1 MATKKKTYKG
11 KTPAAGSGYP
21 SWSRAR
27 LAPVV
32 LLLGRQEVFVRR
44 ALDSLKAQALASGAG
59 DFGSPEVT
67 EISAGEYVAG
77 ALAQYLSPSLF
88 GGAPLVIA
96 RGLEDANA
104 GLLDDLVTYVAGLRD
119 GAEPQAH
126 LILTHA
132 GGVRGKKVL
141 DLVKQLAAG
150 GSAQGGRSA
159 GDSAKAGSASSAKA
173 SGKDSSASKQP
184 LAGIYSCD
192 DLKKREDKEK
202 FLASEAARLKRPI
215 DPAAATALVDALGEE
230 FTELVS
236 VADQLLE
243 TAGDLDKPLDEGAV
257 KAYLR
262 GRVETTGFDI
272 ADAAVAGNVGDA
284 LAKLRHARAVGVE
297 PVAIVAAVG
306 MKLRQLLQLAAPPPA
321 PLVVGE
327 GLLAEVKPMPSWM
340 ANKIRPALR
349 YWDDARLGAALQAV
363 SKADE
368 QVKGASRDPDY
379 ALEAMVL
386 EICRRASAG
395 RRQNAR

>member
-1 MATKKKTYKG
+1 M
-11 KTPAAGSGYP
+11 
-21 SWSRAR
+21 
-27 LAPVV
+27 
-32 LLLGRQEVFVRR
+32 RR

-59 DFGSPEVT
+59 DFGPPEVT

-173 SGKDSSASKQP
+173 SGKDSSVSKQP

-192 DLKKREDKEK
+192 DLKKREDKEI

>member
-1 MATKKKTYKG
+1 M
-11 KTPAAGSGYP
+11 
-21 SWSRAR
+21 
-27 LAPVV
+27 V

-59 DFGSPEVT
+59 DFGPPEVT

-104 GLLDDLVTYVAGLRD
+104 GLLDDLVTYVTGLRD

-150 GSAQGGRSA
+150 ESAQGGRSA
-159 GDSAKAGSASSAKA
+159 GDSAKAGSASSAKAGSASSAKAGSASSAKAGSASSAKA

>member
-59 DFGSPEVT
+59 DFGPPEVT

-230 FTELVS
+230 LTELVS

-272 ADAAVAGNVGDA
+272 ADAAVTGNVGDA

-327 GLLAEVKPMPSWM
+327 GILAEVKPMPSWM

>member
-1 MATKKKTYKG
+1 M
-11 KTPAAGSGYP
+11 
-21 SWSRAR
+21 
-27 LAPVV
+27 
-32 LLLGRQEVFVRR
+32 RR

-59 DFGSPEVT
+59 DFGPPEVT

-104 GLLDDLVTYVAGLRD
+104 GLIDDLVTYVAGLRD

-150 GSAQGGRSA
+150 GSAQGCRSA
-159 GDSAKAGSASSAKA
+159 GDSAKA

-272 ADAAVAGNVGDA
+272 ADAAVTGNVGDA

>member
-59 DFGSPEVT
+59 DFGPPEVT

-230 FTELVS
+230 LTELVS

-272 ADAAVAGNVGDA
+272 ADAAVTGNVGDA

>member
-1 MATKKKTYKG
+1 M
-11 KTPAAGSGYP
+11 
-21 SWSRAR
+21 
-27 LAPVV
+27 
-32 LLLGRQEVFVRR
+32 RR

-59 DFGSPEVT
+59 DFGPPEVT

-104 GLLDDLVTYVAGLRD
+104 GLLDDLVTYVTGLRD
-119 GAEPQAH
+119 GADPQAH

-159 GDSAKAGSASSAKA
+159 GDSAKAGSASSAKAGSASSAKA